1 MSGSEWLSL
10 LDFIGINTWDLL
22 LVIDYLYQ
30 LSTIL
35 GVLANGLIVKDDTG
49 DVFRHGLRRAK
60 EQLAVV
66 ASIVCRRFY
75 PDRIE
80 ALLDGAGRFVGGKN
94 ATARRDH
101 GLGDFVEFS
110 EVHRNLLHLMEH
122 SW

>member
-35 GVLANGLIVKDDTG
+35 GVLANRLIVKDDTG

-60 EQLAVV
+60 EQLAIV
-66 ASIVCRRFY
+66 ASIVGRRRC

-80 ALLDGAGRFVGGKN
+80 APRDGAGRFGGGKN
-94 ATARRDH
+94 ATARCDP
-101 GLGDFVEFS
+101 GPGDLAES
-110 EVHRNLLHLMEH
+110 RAADPDLL
-122 SW
+122 